1 MCRRNC
7 SGKSGL
13 TWACADN
20 SSCHTK
26 PLLTYMKAVPD
37 PRCGRTTKH
46 DHAEVLVC
54 LVIGFLIGRLT
65 IRRSLKWCRRHL
77 DWLGQYIPLK
87 NGVLSSA
94 IVGRIL
100 AGSDEELLAL
110 QFIAWIGEIIET
122 RGIHLVIDGKAL
134 RAAMEKVK
142 NFRAPMVMN
151 AIDAATGLV
160 IAQLPL
166 QNKDCEIKVIPELL
180 KVLDIRNS
188 TVTVDAI
195 GTQTEIMGQ
204 IIRQG
209 GHFVFAIKRNQPQ
222 SHEEIEKYFRELT
235 EDYGR
240 MREDSSFQPRYPEMM
255 KVYEEICLKEKNRDR
270 YEIRRYRA
278 CRFPALLTE
287 KQEEWP
293 FIRTVG
299 EAEQI
304 RIPIERDE
312 NGKDITPD
320 EETFRKQGSRRKP
333 KPKKGD
339 GEDSDIQITGMIS
352 DRELTAEEMGR
363 YKRAHWS
370 VENKL
375 HHVLDDTFRE
385 DRSPAKKSKN
395 NLALLRKISCNLLR
409 IAMIRE
415 KRADLMTE
423 MMDEFCDDHALIEKY
438 VFRGI
443 KSFY

>member
-1 MCRRNC
+1 
-7 SGKSGL
+7 
-13 TWACADN
+13 
-20 SSCHTK
+20 
-26 PLLTYMKAVPD
+26 MKAVPD
-37 PRCGRTTKH
+37 PRCGRTSKH

-54 LVIGFLIGRLT
+54 LVTGFLAGRLT
-65 IRRSLKWCRRHL
+65 IRRSLKWCRKHL
-77 DWLGQYIPLK
+77 EWLRQYLPLK
-87 NGVLSSA
+87 NGVASPSTA
-94 IVGRIL
+94 CRIL
-100 AGSDEELLAL
+100 AGIDEELFAL
-110 QFIAWIGEIIET
+110 QFTAWIGEIVET
-122 RGIHLVIDGKAL
+122 RGIHLIIDGKAL

-160 IAQLPL
+160 LAQLPL
-166 QNKDCEIKVIPELL
+166 QNKECEITVIPELL
-180 KVLDIRNS
+180 KVLDIRES
-188 TVTVDAI
+188 TVTIDAI

-209 GHFVFAIKRNQPQ
+209 GHFVLTVKRNQPQ
-222 SHEEIEKYFRELT
+222 SYEEIEKYFRELM

-240 MREDSSFQPRYPEMM
+240 MKEDSRFQPRHPEMI

-270 YEIRRYRA
+270 YEIRRYRV
-278 CRFPALLTE
+278 CRYPALLTKTQE
-287 KQEEWP
+287 KWP
-293 FIRTVG
+293 FIRTAG

-312 NGKDITPD
+312 NGNDITPD

-339 GEDSDIQITGMIS
+339 GEDSDIQITGIIS
-352 DRELTAEEMGR
+352 DRELTAEEMGG
-363 YKRAHWS
+363 YKRAHWA

-395 NLALLRKISCNLLR
+395 NLALLRKFCYNLLR

-415 KRADLMTE
+415 KRSDLMTE

-438 VFRGI
+438 VFRGV

>member
-1 MCRRNC
+1 
-7 SGKSGL
+7 
-13 TWACADN
+13 
-20 SSCHTK
+20 
-26 PLLTYMKAVPD
+26 MKAVPD
-37 PRCGRTTKH
+37 PRCGRTSKH

-54 LVIGFLIGRLT
+54 LVTGFLAGRLT
-65 IRRSLKWCRRHL
+65 IRRSLKWCRKHL
-77 DWLGQYIPLK
+77 EWLRQYLPLK
-87 NGVLSSA
+87 NGVASPSTA
-94 IVGRIL
+94 CRIL
-100 AGSDEELLAL
+100 AGIDEELFAL
-110 QFIAWIGEIIET
+110 QFTAWIGEIVET
-122 RGIHLVIDGKAL
+122 RGIHLIIDGKAL

-151 AIDAATGLV
+151 AIDAVTGLV
-160 IAQLPL
+160 LAQLPL
-166 QNKDCEIKVIPELL
+166 QNKECEITAILELL
-180 KVLDIRNS
+180 KVLDIRES
-188 TVTVDAI
+188 TVTIDAI

-209 GHFVFAIKRNQPQ
+209 GHFVLTVKRNQPQ
-222 SHEEIEKYFRELT
+222 SYEEIEKYFRELM

-240 MREDSSFQPRYPEMM
+240 MKEDSRFQPRHAEMI

-270 YEIRRYRA
+270 YEIRRYRV
-278 CRFPALLTE
+278 CRYPALLT
-287 KQEEWP
+287 KTQEEWP

-312 NGKDITPD
+312 NGNDITPD

-352 DRELTAEEMGR
+352 DRELTAEEMGG
-363 YKRAHWS
+363 YKRAHWA

-395 NLALLRKISCNLLR
+395 NLALLRKFCYNLLR

-415 KRADLMTE
+415 KRSDLMTE

-438 VFRGI
+438 VFRGV

>member
-1 MCRRNC
+1 
-7 SGKSGL
+7 
-13 TWACADN
+13 
-20 SSCHTK
+20 
-26 PLLTYMKAVPD
+26 MKAVPD
-37 PRCGRTTKH
+37 PRCGRTSKH

-54 LVIGFLIGRLT
+54 LVTGFLASRLT
-65 IRRSLKWCRRHL
+65 IRRSLKWCRKHL
-77 DWLGQYIPLK
+77 EWLRQYLPLK
-87 NGVLSSA
+87 NGVASPSTA
-94 IVGRIL
+94 CRIL
-100 AGSDEELLAL
+100 AGIDEELFAL
-110 QFIAWIGEIIET
+110 QFTAWIGEIVET
-122 RGIHLVIDGKAL
+122 RGIHLIIDGKAL

-160 IAQLPL
+160 LAQLPL
-166 QNKDCEIKVIPELL
+166 QNKECEITVIPE
-180 KVLDIRNS
+180 
-188 TVTVDAI
+188 

-209 GHFVFAIKRNQPQ
+209 GHFVLTVKRNQPQ
-222 SHEEIEKYFRELT
+222 SYEEIEKYFRELT

-240 MREDSSFQPRYPEMM
+240 MREDSGFQPRHPEMM

-270 YEIRRYRA
+270 YEIRRYRV
-278 CRFPALLTE
+278 CRYPALLT
-287 KQEEWP
+287 KTQEEWP
-293 FIRTVG
+293 FIRTAG

-312 NGKDITPD
+312 NGNDITPD

-339 GEDSDIQITGMIS
+339 GEDSDIQITGIIS
-352 DRELTAEEMGR
+352 DRELTAEEMGG
-363 YKRAHWS
+363 YKRAHWA

-395 NLALLRKISCNLLR
+395 NLALLRKFCYNLLR

-415 KRADLMTE
+415 KRSDLMTE

-438 VFRGI
+438 VFRGV

>member
-1 MCRRNC
+1 
-7 SGKSGL
+7 
-13 TWACADN
+13 
-20 SSCHTK
+20 
-26 PLLTYMKAVPD
+26 MKAVPD
-37 PRCGRTTKH
+37 PRCGRTSKH

-54 LVIGFLIGRLT
+54 LVTGFLAGRLT
-65 IRRSLKWCRRHL
+65 IRRSLKWCRKHL
-77 DWLGQYIPLK
+77 EWLRQYLPLK
-87 NGVLSSA
+87 NGVASPSTA
-94 IVGRIL
+94 CRIL
-100 AGSDEELLAL
+100 AGIDEELFAL
-110 QFIAWIGEIIET
+110 QFTAWIGEIVET
-122 RGIHLVIDGKAL
+122 RGIHLIIDGKAL

-142 NFRAPMVMN
+142 SFRAPMVMN

-160 IAQLPL
+160 LAQLLL
-166 QNKDCEIKVIPELL
+166 QNKECEITAIPELL
-180 KVLDIRNS
+180 KVLDIRES
-188 TVTVDAI
+188 TVTIDAI

-209 GHFVFAIKRNQPQ
+209 GHFVLAVKRNQPQ
-222 SHEEIEKYFRELT
+222 SYEEMEKYFRELT

-240 MREDSSFQPRYPEMM
+240 MREDSRIQPRHPEMM

-270 YEIRRYRA
+270 YEIRRYRV
-278 CRFPALLTE
+278 CRYPALLT
-287 KQEEWP
+287 KTQEEWP
-293 FIRTVG
+293 FIRTAG

-312 NGKDITPD
+312 NGNDITPD

-352 DRELTAEEMGR
+352 DRELTAEEMGG
-363 YKRAHWS
+363 YKRAHWA

-395 NLALLRKISCNLLR
+395 NLALLRKFSYNLLR

-415 KRADLMTE
+415 KRSDLMTE

>member
-1 MCRRNC
+1 
-7 SGKSGL
+7 
-13 TWACADN
+13 
-20 SSCHTK
+20 
-26 PLLTYMKAVPD
+26 MKAIPD
-37 PRCGRTTKH
+37 PRCGRTSKH

-54 LVIGFLIGRLT
+54 LVIGFLVGRLT
-65 IRRSLKWCRRHL
+65 IRRSLKWCGKHL
-77 DWLGQYIPLK
+77 EWLRQYLPLK
-87 NGVLSSA
+87 NGVASPSTA
-94 IVGRIL
+94 CRIL
-100 AGSDEELLAL
+100 AGIDEELFAL
-110 QFIAWIGEIIET
+110 QFIAWIGEIVNT
-122 RGIHLVIDGKAL
+122 RGIHLIIDGKAL

-160 IAQLPL
+160 LAQLPL
-166 QNKDCEIKVIPELL
+166 QNKECEITTIPELL
-180 KVLDIRNS
+180 KVLDIRKS
-188 TVTVDAI
+188 TVTIDAI
-195 GTQTEIMGQ
+195 GTQTEIMEQ

-209 GHFVFAIKRNQPQ
+209 GHFVLTVKRNQPQ
-222 SHEEIEKYFRELT
+222 SYAEIEKYFRELS
-235 EDYGR
+235 EDYVQMSGN
-240 MREDSSFQPRYPEMM
+240 SCFQPRYPEMM
-255 KVYEEICLKEKNRDR
+255 KMYEEICLKEKNRDR
-270 YEIRRYRA
+270 YEIRRYRV
-278 CRFPALLTE
+278 CRYPALLT
-287 KQEEWP
+287 KTQEEWA
-293 FIRTVG
+293 FIRTIG
-299 EAEQI
+299 EAEQT

-312 NGKDITPD
+312 KGNDITPD
-320 EETFRKQGSRRKP
+320 EETFRKEGSRRKP

-352 DRELTAEEMGR
+352 DLELTAEKMGN

-370 VENKL
+370 IENKV

-395 NLALLRKISCNLLR
+395 NLALLRKFSYNLLR

-415 KRADLMTE
+415 KRSDLMTE

>member
-1 MCRRNC
+1 
-7 SGKSGL
+7 
-13 TWACADN
+13 
-20 SSCHTK
+20 
-26 PLLTYMKAVPD
+26 MKAVPD
-37 PRCGRTTKH
+37 PRCGRTSKH

-54 LVIGFLIGRLT
+54 LVTGFLAGRLT
-65 IRRSLKWCRRHL
+65 IRRSLKWCRKHL
-77 DWLGQYIPLK
+77 EWLRQYLPLK
-87 NGVLSSA
+87 NGVASPSTA
-94 IVGRIL
+94 CRIL
-100 AGSDEELLAL
+100 AGIDEELFAL
-110 QFIAWIGEIIET
+110 QFTAWIGEIVET
-122 RGIHLVIDGKAL
+122 RGIHLIIDGKAL

-160 IAQLPL
+160 LAQLPL
-166 QNKDCEIKVIPELL
+166 QNKECEITAIPELL
-180 KVLDIRNS
+180 KVLDIRES
-188 TVTVDAI
+188 TVTIDAI
-195 GTQTEIMGQ
+195 GTQTEIMEQ

-209 GHFVFAIKRNQPQ
+209 GHFVLTVKRNQPQ
-222 SHEEIEKYFRELT
+222 SYAEIEKYFRELS
-235 EDYGR
+235 EDYGQ
-240 MREDSSFQPRYPEMM
+240 MSEDSCFQPRYPEMM
-255 KVYEEICLKEKNRDR
+255 KMYEEVCLKEKNRDR
-270 YEIRRYRA
+270 YEIRRYRV
-278 CRFPALLTE
+278 CRYPELLT
-287 KQEEWP
+287 KTQEEWP

-312 NGKDITPD
+312 KGNDITPD

-352 DRELTAEEMGR
+352 DRELTAEEMGS

-370 VENKL
+370 IENKV

-395 NLALLRKISCNLLR
+395 NLALLRKISYNLLR

-415 KRADLMTE
+415 KRSDLMTE